1 MITELNPDHGAEYGS
16 RPLRR
21 GPRRLLCMPGQHC
34 GQICNRC
41 EPRLPT
47 VPVEG
52 PTWVLDVT
60 KDHG

>member
-1 MITELNPDHGAEYGS
+1 MIDRFVEGLVGCCACPAHK
-16 RPLRR
+16 
-21 GPRRLLCMPGQHC
+21 C